1 MRINICSLVLYLLL
15 SLLQNKSCSLT
26 NSNLHKTFAFMWPFL
41 CSIAW
46 NTKLA
51 VSDPP
56 LHWLLSQVQQ
66 TPQQQLQER
75 RQPWDGPRS
84 CSLHQDGFVP
94 SAKAQGQSEKFAL
107 PSSHWHK
114 GLAKERFEF
123 PLLSTRTLSQ
133 ALWKQDRDCCSLCSL
148 YSGTVHF
155 WIRGY

>member
-56 LHWLLSQVQQ
+56 CTGCSPRCSKHLSSSSRKGDSHGMAPGAAVC
-66 TPQQQLQER
+66 TRMGLFPQQRHKARVKSLPFPAVTGTKASPR
-75 RQPWDGPRS
+75 KGLSFHYCQPEPFHRHCESKTGIAA
-84 CSLHQDGFVP
+84 P
-94 SAKAQGQSEKFAL
+94 SAVSTVGQFTSE
-107 PSSHWHK
+107 
-114 GLAKERFEF
+114 
-123 PLLSTRTLSQ
+123 
-133 ALWKQDRDCCSLCSL
+133 
-148 YSGTVHF
+148 
-155 WIRGY
+155 